1 MEVDVAAI
9 LNEKDGV
16 AHVINQA
23 IMAIMAD
30 LYLNYIPSHLIL
42 LYRNVRTTRT
52 VLLCGVSR

>member
-1 MEVDVAAI
+1 MAAI

>member
-1 MEVDVAAI
+1 MAAI

-23 IMAIMAD
+23 IMATAD